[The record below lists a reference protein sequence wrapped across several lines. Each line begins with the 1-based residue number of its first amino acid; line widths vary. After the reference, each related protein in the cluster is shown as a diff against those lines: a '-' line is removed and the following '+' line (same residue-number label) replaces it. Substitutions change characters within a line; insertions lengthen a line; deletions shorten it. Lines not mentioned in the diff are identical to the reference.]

1 MDIQQYYLR
10 RQRGPQQSK
19 PSILFNVG
27 QLGTLSIVYFGAQL
41 WSDQGVL
48 IGQMAGGMFAAI
60 FSFILTERLMKKPQI
75 AQLTKTVDPEFK
87 EHQRSFKIMHNRG

>member
-1 MDIQQYYLR
+1 MDIQHYYLR

-41 WSDQGVL
+41 WSAQGVL

-60 FSFILTERLMKKPQI
+60 FSFILAERLMKKPKTD
-75 AQLTKTVDPEFK
+75 QLTKTVDPEFK
-87 EHQRSFKIMHNRG
+87 EHQRSFKIVHNRG